1 MVLLTRSDLQ
11 RALPMSEAIDFV
23 QRAFIELSTGRA
35 IIPMRITVPME
46 EHSGTTLFMPGYLS
60 LSDALAIKVVS
71 VRNRNPER
79 GLPLIYALVILIDP
93 ATGQPVAA
101 MEGGYL
107 TALRTGA
114 ASGLATN
121 LLARKDAEVAAIF
134 GAGVQARTQIPAI
147 AAVRT
152 IKRYWIYGRRRG
164 QVEELIDTVGP
175 QLDSSIELLA
185 AESPS
190 HAVREADVVC
200 TATTSQAPV
209 FDGEDLKP
217 GSHINGVGSYT
228 PDMQEVDCLTLRRAS
243 KIVVDSRQGALS
255 EAGDLLVAI
264 SRGEIQPSDIYAEIG
279 EIAAGLR
286 QGRENEHEITYF
298 KSVGNAVQDVAI
310 AQALYHRARQDNLG
324 FEIDLDGPI

>member
-1 MVLLTRSDLQ
+1 MLLLTRSDLQ

-23 QRAFIELSTGRA
+23 KGAFIELSTGRA
-35 IIPMRITVPME
+35 IIPLRMTVPLE
-46 EHSGTTLFMPGYLS
+46 EHGGSTLFMPGYLS

-79 GLPLIYALVILIDP
+79 GLPLIHALVILIDP
-93 ATGQPVAA
+93 ATGEPLAA
-101 MEGGYL
+101 IEGGYL

-114 ASGLATN
+114 ASGLATD

-134 GAGVQARTQIPAI
+134 GAGVQARTQISAI
-147 AAVRT
+147 ASVRPV
-152 IKRYWIYGRRRG
+152 KRFWIYGRRRD
-164 QVEELIDTVGP
+164 QVEELINTVGP

-185 AESPS
+185 ALSPS
-190 HAVREADVVC
+190 HAIRDSDVVC
-200 TATTSQAPV
+200 TATTSHVPV
-209 FDGEDLKP
+209 FNGEDLKA
-217 GSHINGVGSYT
+217 GSHINGVGSFT

-264 SRGEIQPSDIYAEIG
+264 SRGQIQPSDLYAEIG

-286 QGRENEHEITYF
+286 PGRENGSEITYF

-310 AQALYHRARQDNLG
+310 AQALYHRARINNLG
-324 FEIDLDGPI
+324 LETDLLT

>member
-1 MVLLTRSDLQ
+1 
-11 RALPMSEAIDFV
+11 MSEAIDFV
-23 QRAFIELSTGRA
+23 KSAFIELSTGRA
-35 IIPMRITVPME
+35 IIPLRMTVPLE
-46 EHSGTTLFMPGYLS
+46 EHGGSTLFMPGYLS

-79 GLPLIYALVILIDP
+79 GLPLIHALVILIDP
-93 ATGQPVAA
+93 ATGEPLAA
-101 MEGGYL
+101 IEGGYL

-114 ASGLATN
+114 ASGLATD

-134 GAGVQARTQIPAI
+134 GAGVQARTQISAI
-147 AAVRT
+147 ASVRPV
-152 IKRYWIYGRRRG
+152 KRFWIYGRRRD
-164 QVEELIDTVGP
+164 QVEELINTVGP

-185 AESPS
+185 ALSPS
-190 HAVREADVVC
+190 HAIRDSDVVC
-200 TATTSQAPV
+200 TATTSHVPV
-209 FDGEDLKP
+209 FNGEDLKA
-217 GSHINGVGSYT
+217 GSHINGVGSFT

-264 SRGEIQPSDIYAEIG
+264 SRGQIQPSDLYAEIG

-286 QGRENEHEITYF
+286 PGRENGSEITYF

-310 AQALYHRARQDNLG
+310 AQALYHRARINNLG
-324 FEIDLDGPI
+324 LETDLLT

>member
-1 MVLLTRSDLQ
+1 
-11 RALPMSEAIDFV
+11 MSEAIDFV
-23 QRAFIELSTGRA
+23 KGAFIELSTGRA
-35 IIPMRITVPME
+35 IIPLRMTVPLE
-46 EHSGTTLFMPGYLS
+46 EHGGSTLFMPGYLS

-79 GLPLIYALVILIDP
+79 GLPLIHALVILIDP
-93 ATGQPVAA
+93 ATGEPLAA
-101 MEGGYL
+101 IEGGYL

-114 ASGLATN
+114 ASGLATD

-134 GAGVQARTQIPAI
+134 GAGVQARTQISAI
-147 AAVRT
+147 ASVRPV
-152 IKRYWIYGRRRG
+152 KRFWIYGRRRD
-164 QVEELIDTVGP
+164 QVEELINTVGP

-185 AESPS
+185 ALSPS
-190 HAVREADVVC
+190 HAIRDSDVVC
-200 TATTSQAPV
+200 TATTSHVPV
-209 FDGEDLKP
+209 FNGEDLKA
-217 GSHINGVGSYT
+217 GSHINGVGSFT

-264 SRGEIQPSDIYAEIG
+264 SRGQIQPSDLYAEIG

-286 QGRENEHEITYF
+286 PGRENGSEITYF

-310 AQALYHRARQDNLG
+310 AQALYHRARINNLG
-324 FEIDLDGPI
+324 LETDLLT